1 MNEFNSGMPYGGY
14 NGTQQPY
21 PYMNGYRAYM
31 PNYGQN
37 GQPTAPQPS
46 PVTPQSTSNI
56 PWIQVPNIET
66 AKNVMISPNQTA
78 YIMNQNA
85 PEFYVKS
92 ADSMGVAQ
100 MKYYRFTEFS
110 PEEEAK
116 RIETVKSGDFTTRE
130 EFTNFAKSVTAEI
143 QALKQAAL
151 NATPI
156 PSPVPAPVIEKDQTK
171 KEPEKGTKK

>member
-1 MNEFNSGMPYGGY
+1 MNDFNNGMPYGGY
-14 NGTQQPY
+14 NGYQQPY
-21 PYMNGYRAYM
+21 PYMNGYRNYM

-37 GQPTAPQPS
+37 TPPTASQTTPVNAQP
-46 PVTPQSTSNI
+46 TSNI

-100 MKYYRFTEFS
+100 MKFYRFTEFS

-116 RIETVKSGDFTTRE
+116 RIETVKSGDFTTKE
-130 EFTNFAKSVTAEI
+130 EFTNFANSVTAEI
-143 QALKQAAL
+143 QALKQSAMTS
-151 NATPI
+151 TP
-156 PSPVPAPVIEKDQTK
+156 VVEKETTTTTTIK
-171 KEPEKGTKK
+171 KEPEKVTKK